1 MVKNISPNANIKI
14 KWPNDVLLN
23 VKKLSG
29 ILIEKENDI
38 IVIGIGVNILSSP
51 KTNNIKYPTTSLK
64 EAGIDIDKIKFA
76 KLLTKKIIENLNN
89 AIKTKFSSLIDD
101 IKPYMYKINDT
112 IYVDFNNEIIVG
124 KFENL
129 DINGGIII

>member
-1 MVKNISPNANIKI
+1 MFEFGGKY
-14 KWPNDVLLN
+14 
-23 VKKLSG
+23 G
-29 ILIEKENDI
+29 DI
-38 IVIGIGVNILSSP
+38 HIDGVS
-51 KTNNIKYPTTSLK
+51 
-64 EAGIDIDKIKFA
+64 IDIDKIKFA

-129 DINGGIII
+129 DINGGIIIKTNRETKTLLSGTLTKENFI